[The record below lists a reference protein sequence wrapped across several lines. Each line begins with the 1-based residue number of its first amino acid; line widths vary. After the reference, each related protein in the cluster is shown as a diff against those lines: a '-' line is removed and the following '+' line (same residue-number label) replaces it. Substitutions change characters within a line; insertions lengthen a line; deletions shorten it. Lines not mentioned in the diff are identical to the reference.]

1 METVIGYHEDFYSW
15 ITRSAR
21 LIREKRFTEIKDVE
35 HIAEELE
42 SMSRSEKRELISC
55 LTVLLAHLI
64 KWKFQSIKRSRSWKN
79 TILIQRIDINELLAD
94 SPSLRYEIEQK
105 IKIAYEKAKLNAED
119 ETGIDKKNF
128 PAECPFTL
136 EEMLNQKIFSD
147 LD

>member
-42 SMSRSEKRELISC
+42 SMSRSEKRELISR

-136 EEMLNQKIFSD
+136 EEMLNQKFFSD